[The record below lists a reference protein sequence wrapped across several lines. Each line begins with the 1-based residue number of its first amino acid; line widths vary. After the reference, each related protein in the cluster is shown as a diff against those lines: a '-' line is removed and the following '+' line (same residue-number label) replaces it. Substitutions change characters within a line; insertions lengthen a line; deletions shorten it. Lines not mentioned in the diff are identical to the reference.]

1 MKKAGIGIDPY
12 KLETFKSELTKAG
25 YQFTTGALTKDVLMI
40 YIHFDERDLDKVKKL
55 IRKINLK
62 AKSNK
67 DQN

>member
-12 KLETFKSELTKAG
+12 KLEVFKKELTIAG
-25 YQFTTGALTKDVLMI
+25 YEYTVGALTKDILMI
-40 YIHFDERDLDKVKKL
+40 YIHFEERDLENVKKL